1 MADEYF
7 RRQMFPLRLSP
18 TMRHQA
24 NELAHREG
32 ISLNQFISLA
42 IAEKLTRMEQ
52 QAWIKGQAT
61 SKVEDSGRLNGL
73 TNRPV

>member
-7 RRQMFPLRLSP
+7 RRQMIPLRLSP

-42 IAEKLTRMEQ
+42 IAEKS
-52 QAWIKGQAT
+52 AGW
-61 SKVEDSGRLNGL
+61 SS
-73 TNRPV
+73 RPG